1 MLVIDLYQNL
11 KVYYKENL
19 FQIYFNLNYIIY
31 LENLRK
37 ILKYYCEASDS
48 KKIEAMDKL
57 QPIINY
63 ANIACDE
70 CDFGTGLE
78 LGIDIFC
85 DGNPELHRICKQLL
99 VTVYNLLRRPQF
111 AIIIKVS
118 CTR

>member
-1 MLVIDLYQNL
+1 
-11 KVYYKENL
+11 
-19 FQIYFNLNYIIY
+19 
-31 LENLRK
+31 
-37 ILKYYCEASDS
+37 
-48 KKIEAMDKL
+48 MDKL

-99 VTVYNLLRRPQF
+99 VTVYNLLRRPEF
-111 AIIIKVS
+111 ATIIKVILHS
-118 CTR
+118 FYIKFDSIMYCF